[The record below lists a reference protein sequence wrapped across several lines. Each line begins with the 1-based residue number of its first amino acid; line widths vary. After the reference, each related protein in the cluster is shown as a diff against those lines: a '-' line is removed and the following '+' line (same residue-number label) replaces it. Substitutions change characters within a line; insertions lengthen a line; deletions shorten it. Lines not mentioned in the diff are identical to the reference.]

1 MFQEKL
7 DNDLTAAQKAKDSLR
22 VDTLRLL
29 KARIKNE
36 QIIAQGE
43 GKQSAELPDDKIMA
57 IISSEIK
64 KRRDSVEA
72 YTKGGRP
79 ELAKKEQDEIEILQK
94 YLPEQL
100 SESEVA
106 KIIDETLTGQA
117 LSAADFGKA
126 MGLVMSKLK
135 GKADG
140 TLISKLLKEKLK

>member
-1 MFQEKL
+1 MFLEKL

-29 KARIKNE
+29 KSRLKNE
-36 QIIAQGE
+36 QITAQGA
-43 GKQSAELPDDKIMA
+43 GVQGDLPEDKIMA

-72 YTKGGRP
+72 YTKGGRA
-79 ELAKKEQDEIEILQK
+79 ELAKKEQDEIEILQT

-100 SESEVA
+100 SEPEVA
-106 KIIDETLTGQA
+106 KIIEETLTGQS

-126 MGLVMSKLK
+126 MGLVMAKLK